1 MFSHKHSFNSVMDI
15 ALMYALLLRTRN
27 VKKRKNFLVHTI
39 TSQRLLRGKFY
50 TLYED
55 LSAYPQMFFKYIILS
70 SATFDKLLVLLGPS
84 ITFQDTR
91 KRKSMPP
98 EEMLAMT

>member
-1 MFSHKHSFNSVMDI
+1 MDI